1 MLLGSGAAMLMRVE
15 PDADTGSMVTVAG
28 APYAAVWIV
37 VAIARLMF
45 TYESTHSIS
54 FGRALGTFLINNQI
68 SVTALADA
76 IIFVGFAMMVAN
88 RAVLLIR
95 SRRVGTREVGASS
108 PATLAAAAVVA
119 ESATDSTMRPR

>member
-1 MLLGSGAAMLMRVE
+1 VLLGSGAAMLMRVE

-68 SVTALADA
+68 SVTALASRRDHFRG
-76 IIFVGFAMMVAN
+76 IRDDGCQPSSPPDP
-88 RAVLLIR
+88 LPPGGDSR
-95 SRRVGTREVGASS
+95 SRRFEPSY
-108 PATLAAAAVVA
+108 
-119 ESATDSTMRPR
+119 PRGGSRRR